1 MTVNVVWFK
10 RDLRVTDHWPL
21 VEAAARGPC
30 VCLYIYEPSVLT
42 SSEFDASHLDFIN
55 ESLRNLADELKE
67 LGGAL
72 TVRRG
77 EAVEVL
83 KDLHAERGIETLWSH
98 EETGTNL
105 TFTRDKAVGAWARQE
120 NIHWVEIAQ
129 HGVVRRLKTRDGWSK
144 KWQHFVNAR
153 LAPRPTSID
162 SPSGLPSA
170 GVLSASDLGLPPSTR
185 SAVQTGGSRMARKVM
200 DSFLEARGEGYQSAM
215 SSPVSAWDG
224 CSRISAHLA
233 WGNISIRTVYQLTRR
248 RVDALQA
255 AREVTQVSSGA
266 WLKSLRSFEER
277 LRWHC
282 HFIQKLEDQPSLEFS
297 NLSRAYDGI
306 REEDFSTERFSAWCE
321 GQTGFPLVDACM
333 RALHATG
340 WINFRMRAMLMSFA
354 SYQLW
359 LDWRP
364 TANYLQRLFLD
375 FEPGIHFSQS
385 QMQSGVTG
393 INTFR
398 IYSPIKQVLD
408 QDPSGVFIREYC
420 PELEAVPDSY
430 IAEPHK
436 MPPMLQQQIGCVIGK
451 HYPLPIVE
459 HGPAY
464 SAAKKKMFAVKRTA
478 SARSEA
484 QQVFRR
490 HGSRRRPRSRD
501 MFASS

>member
-170 GVLSASDLGLPPSTR
+170 GVLSASDLGLPASTR

-490 HGSRRRPRSRD
+490 HGSRRRSRSRD